1 MSLAARNDKVL
12 LPVVRRGLKTQQQI
26 SLSGPAL
33 VAAGRQQQHQH
44 RQHHQLRTARRPQ
57 STPLR
62 PTNNNTTT
70 AATNPTTATRSFH
83 LTPHVR
89 NSLSSGGL
97 GSIPPSYFQRPS
109 LPANTIIRFVP
120 QQTAWIVERMG
131 KFNRILEPGLAILVP
146 FIDRIAY
153 VKSLKEVAI
162 EIPSQS
168 AITADNVTLELDG
181 VLYTRVFDAYKASYG
196 VEDAEYAISQLAQT
210 TMRSEIGQLTLDHV
224 LKERAALNTN
234 ITAAI
239 NEAAQAWGVTC
250 LRYEIR
256 DIHAPEAVVAAMHRQ
271 VTAERSKR
279 AEILDSEGQ
288 RQSAINIAE
297 GKKQSVI
304 LASEALRAEK
314 INRANGDAQAILLK
328 AEATARGIDAVGRSI
343 AAGGASAQGAV
354 SFSVAERYV
363 DAFAQ
368 LAREGTAVVVPGNVG
383 DIGGMIATGLSVYNK
398 VGDAQGRTM
407 ARHILEKQ
415 EQGEGQQP
423 AATTEEK
430 ARQADSGVVD
440 SVLREFDETAK
451 KQ

>member
-1 MSLAARNDKVL
+1 MSVSRADTALRPVIRRGRGLLQSSGHGYNRSPILVPSLALGAQRALHNTPRSL
-12 LPVVRRGLKTQQQI
+12 APPSTGSYMGPV
-26 SLSGPAL
+26 
-33 VAAGRQQQHQH
+33 
-44 RQHHQLRTARRPQ
+44 
-57 STPLR
+57 
-62 PTNNNTTT
+62 
-70 AATNPTTATRSFH
+70 
-83 LTPHVR
+83 
-89 NSLSSGGL
+89 
-97 GSIPPSYFQRPS
+97 PPSYFQRPS

-131 KFNRILEPGLAILVP
+131 KFSRILEPGLAILVP
-146 FIDRIAY
+146 FLDRIAY
-153 VKSLKEVAI
+153 VKSLKEVAV

-210 TMRSEIGQLTLDHV
+210 TMRSEIGQLSLDHV

-256 DIHAPEAVVAAMHRQ
+256 DIHAPEGVVEAMHRQ

-279 AEILDSEGQ
+279 AEILESEGQ

-304 LASEALRAEK
+304 LASEALRSEQ
-314 INRANGDAQAILLK
+314 INRASGEAEAILLK
-328 AEATARGIDAVGRSI
+328 AKATAEGIDAVGASI

-354 SFSVAERYV
+354 SLNVAEKYV
-363 DAFAQ
+363 DAFGK
-368 LAREGTAVVVPGNVG
+368 LARESTAVVVPGNVG
-383 DIGGMIATGLSVYNK
+383 DIGGMIATALSVYGK
-398 VGDAQGRTM
+398 VGDAQSRTM
-407 ARHILEKQ
+407 AKQLLEKNP
-415 EQGEGQQP
+415 GEGNKSEEQK
-423 AATTEEK
+423 AAPE
-430 ARQADSGVVD
+430 SIID
-440 SVLREFDETAK
+440 SVVREFDTTAARK
-451 KQ
+451 

>member
-1 MSLAARNDKVL
+1 MSLTRAEKVL
-12 LPVVRRGLKTQQQI
+12 VTTRGGVRRALHAAQP
-26 SLSGPAL
+26 LSRPVLNPAL
-33 VAAGRQQQHQH
+33 TIGA
-44 RQHHQLRTARRPQ
+44 L
-57 STPLR
+57 
-62 PTNNNTTT
+62 
-70 AATNPTTATRSFH
+70 RSFH
-83 LTPHVR
+83 NTPQAPAP
-89 NSLSSGGL
+89 L
-97 GSIPPSYFQRPS
+97 GSTSHLSAIPPSYFQRPS
-109 LPANTIIRFVP
+109 LPANTVVRFVP

-131 KFNRILEPGLAILVP
+131 KFNRILEPGLAVLVP
-146 FIDRIAY
+146 FLDRISY

-256 DIHAPEAVVAAMHRQ
+256 DIHAPDAVVEAMHRQ

-279 AEILDSEGQ
+279 AEILESEGQ

-304 LASEALRAEK
+304 LASEALRAEQ
-314 INRANGDAQAILLK
+314 INRANGEAEAILMK
-328 AEATARGIDAVGRSI
+328 AKATANGIDAVARSI
-343 AAGGASAQGAV
+343 ASGGSSAQGAV
-354 SFSVAERYV
+354 SLNVAEKYV
-363 DAFAQ
+363 DAFGK
-368 LAREGTAVVVPGNVG
+368 LARESTAVVVPGNVG
-383 DIGGMIATGLSVYNK
+383 DIGGMIATGLSVFGK
-398 VGDAQGRTM
+398 VGEAQSRTM
-407 ARHILEKQ
+407 AKNLVDG
-415 EQGEGQQP
+415 GEGSSDDTSKP
-423 AATTEEK
+423 AHGSVI
-430 ARQADSGVVD
+430 DSMV
-440 SVLREFDETAK
+440 REFDNTANK
-451 KQ
+451 K